1 MSIKVRESISN
12 LQTYNVGGRS
22 DLSSDWECFDWN
34 ESEFPPSN
42 KVFEV
47 MKSFYRYERYPDIT
61 AKELKIKLSGYV
73 GLPTQ
78 FIEVYNGS
86 DDALKDIITVFVDKD
101 TRVLSY
107 QPSYTQVNTFITT
120 NTDKYI
126 KANILDPLGDH
137 VYNFNLCAGV
147 DVVYL
152 VNPNNP
158 TGKLLEVDKIEELVN
173 TYPDVLFIV
182 DEAYYEFAKTSC
194 CHLVVSHKNLIV
206 TRTFSKAFGLASV
219 RLGYCMGHP
228 DTLEHLK
235 KIRNGKA
242 VNTLAQLCGIAALDD
257 LDYLDSRIR
266 EMNDAKKFFIDN
278 LPHQYNAVDSQTNF
292 ILLKTPDSEK
302 LLNRMKDN
310 KILIRDRSSFDNL
323 QNCVRI
329 TIGSKKQI
337 IRVLDVINY
346 A

>member
-1 MSIKVRESISN
+1 MGIKFRQSINN

-34 ESEFPPSN
+34 ESEFPPTN

-61 AKELKIKLSGYV
+61 AKLLKSKLSDYV
-73 GLPTQ
+73 SLPVD

-86 DDALKDIITVFVDKD
+86 DDALKDIITVFVDRE
-101 TRVLSY
+101 THVLSY

-120 NTDKYI
+120 NTENYMKVNI
-126 KANILDPLGDH
+126 KNPLGEHEYD
-137 VYNFNLCAGV
+137 FNYCKVAN
-147 DVVYL
+147 VVYL

-158 TGKLLEVDKIEELVN
+158 TGKLLAVDEIEKLLK
-173 TYPDVLFIV
+173 TYPDTLFIV
-182 DEAYYEFAKTSC
+182 DEAYYEFAKQSC
-194 CHLVVSHKNLIV
+194 SHLVISHKNLIV

-228 DTLEHLK
+228 DTLSHLR

-242 VNTLAQLCGIAALDD
+242 VNSLAQLCGIAALDD
-257 LDYLDSRIR
+257 LDYLDSRID
-266 EMNDAKKFFIDN
+266 EMNDAKKFFVDN
-278 LPHQYNAVDSQTNF
+278 LPHEYYAVDSQTNF
-292 ILLKTPDSEK
+292 VLLKTPDSKK
-302 LLNRMKDN
+302 LLNKMKDN

-323 QNCVRI
+323 ENCVRI

-337 IRVLDVINY
+337 IRVLDVIN

>member
-1 MSIKVRESISN
+1 MGIKFRQSINN

-34 ESEFPPSN
+34 ESEFPPTN

-61 AKELKIKLSGYV
+61 AKLLKSKLSEYV
-73 GLPTQ
+73 SLPVD

-86 DDALKDIITVFVDKD
+86 DDALKDIITVFVDKE
-101 TRVLSY
+101 THVLSY

-120 NTDKYI
+120 NTENYMKVNI
-126 KANILDPLGDH
+126 KNPLGEHEYDFDYCK
-137 VYNFNLCAGV
+137 VAN
-147 DVVYL
+147 VVYL

-158 TGKLLEVDKIEELVN
+158 TGKLLAVDEIEKLLK
-173 TYPDVLFIV
+173 TYPDTLFIV
-182 DEAYYEFAKTSC
+182 DEAYYEFAKQSS

-219 RLGYCMGHP
+219 RLGYCMAHP
-228 DTLEHLK
+228 DTLLHLR

-242 VNTLAQLCGIAALDD
+242 VNSLAQLCGVAALDD
-257 LDYLDSRIR
+257 LDYLDSRID
-266 EMNDAKKFFIDN
+266 EMNDAKKFFVDN
-278 LPHQYNAVDSQTNF
+278 LPHEYYAVDSQTNF
-292 ILLKTPDSEK
+292 VLLKTPDSKK
-302 LLNRMKDN
+302 LLNKMKDN

-323 QNCVRI
+323 ENCVRI

-337 IRVLDVINY
+337 IRVLDVIN

>member
-1 MSIKVRESISN
+1 MPIKVRKSINN

-34 ESEFPPSN
+34 ESEFPPTN

-61 AKELKIKLSGYV
+61 ATQLKNKLSEYV
-73 GLPTQ
+73 SLPVD

-101 TRVLSY
+101 THVLSY

-120 NTDKYI
+120 NTENYMKVNI
-126 KANILDPLGDH
+126 KDPLGKHEYDFDYCK
-137 VYNFNLCAGV
+137 VNE
-147 DVVYL
+147 VVYL

-158 TGKLLEVDKIEELVN
+158 TGKLLPVEEIKKLVK
-173 TYPDVLFIV
+173 TYPNTLFIV
-182 DEAYYEFAKTSC
+182 DEAYYEFAKLSC
-194 CHLVVSHKNLIV
+194 SHLVVSHKNLIV

-228 DTLEHLK
+228 DTLSHIR

-242 VNTLAQLCGIAALDD
+242 VNTLGQLCGIAALND
-257 LDYLDSRIR
+257 LDYLQSRID

-278 LPHQYNAVDSQTNF
+278 LPNYYNALDSDANF
-292 ILLKTPDSEK
+292 VLVKTPDSK
-302 LLNRMKDN
+302 NFP
-310 KILIRDRSSFDNL
+310 LIELSL
-323 QNCVRI
+323 E
-329 TIGSKKQI
+329 
-337 IRVLDVINY
+337 
-346 A
+346 

>member
-1 MSIKVRESISN
+1 MGIKFRQSINN

-34 ESEFPPSN
+34 ESEFPPTN

-61 AKELKIKLSGYV
+61 AKLLKSKLSDYV
-73 GLPTQ
+73 SLPVD

-86 DDALKDIITVFVDKD
+86 DDALKDIITVFVDRE
-101 TRVLSY
+101 THVLSY

-120 NTDKYI
+120 NTENYMKVNI
-126 KANILDPLGDH
+126 KNPLGEHEYD
-137 VYNFNLCAGV
+137 FNYCKVAN
-147 DVVYL
+147 VVYL

-158 TGKLLEVDKIEELVN
+158 TGKLLAVDEIEKLLK
-173 TYPDVLFIV
+173 TYPDTLFIV
-182 DEAYYEFAKTSC
+182 DEAYYEFAKQSC
-194 CHLVVSHKNLIV
+194 SHLVVSHKNLIV

-228 DTLEHLK
+228 DTLSHLR

-242 VNTLAQLCGIAALDD
+242 VNSLAQLCGVAALDD
-257 LDYLDSRIR
+257 LDYLDSRID
-266 EMNDAKKFFIDN
+266 EMNDAKKFFVDN
-278 LPHQYNAVDSQTNF
+278 LPHEYYAVDSQTNF
-292 ILLKTPDSEK
+292 VLLKTPDSKK
-302 LLNRMKDN
+302 LLNKMKDN

-323 QNCVRI
+323 ENCVRI

-337 IRVLDVINY
+337 IRVLDVIN

>member
-1 MSIKVRESISN
+1 MGIKVRKSISN

-34 ESEFPPSN
+34 ESEFPPTN

-61 AKELKIKLSGYV
+61 ATQLKNKLSEYV
-73 GLPTQ
+73 SLPVD

-101 TRVLSY
+101 THVLSY

-120 NTDKYI
+120 NTENYMKVNI
-126 KANILDPLGDH
+126 KDPLGKHEYD
-137 VYNFNLCAGV
+137 FNYCKINE
-147 DVVYL
+147 VVYL

-158 TGKLLEVDKIEELVN
+158 TGKLLPVEEIEKLVK
-173 TYPDVLFIV
+173 TYPNTLFIV
-182 DEAYYEFAKTSC
+182 DEAYYEFAKQSC
-194 CHLVVSHKNLIV
+194 SHLVVSHKNLIV

-228 DTLEHLK
+228 DTLSHIR

-242 VNTLAQLCGIAALDD
+242 VNTLGQLCGIAALND
-257 LDYLDSRIR
+257 LDYLQSRID

-278 LPHQYNAVDSQTNF
+278 LPNYYNALDSDANF
-292 ILLKTPDSEK
+292 VLVKTPDSKK
-302 LLNRMKDN
+302 LLGKMKEN
-310 KILIRDRSSFDNL
+310 KILIRDRSAFDNL
-323 QNCVRI
+323 ENCVRI

-337 IRVLDVINY
+337 IRVLDVMTN
-346 A
+346 

>member
-1 MSIKVRESISN
+1 MGIKFRQSINN

-34 ESEFPPSN
+34 ESEFPPTN

-61 AKELKIKLSGYV
+61 AKLLKSKLSEYV
-73 GLPTQ
+73 SLPVD

-86 DDALKDIITVFVDKD
+86 DDALKDIITVFVDRE
-101 TRVLSY
+101 THVLSY

-120 NTDKYI
+120 NTENYMKVNI
-126 KANILDPLGDH
+126 KNPLGEHEYDFDYCK
-137 VYNFNLCAGV
+137 VAN
-147 DVVYL
+147 VVYL

-158 TGKLLEVDKIEELVN
+158 TGKLLAVDEIEKLLK
-173 TYPDVLFIV
+173 TYPDTLFIV
-182 DEAYYEFAKTSC
+182 DEAYYEFAKQSC
-194 CHLVVSHKNLIV
+194 SHLVVSHKNLIV

-219 RLGYCMGHP
+219 RLGYCMAHP
-228 DTLEHLK
+228 DTLLHLR

-242 VNTLAQLCGIAALDD
+242 VNSLAQLCGVAALDD
-257 LDYLDSRIR
+257 LDYLDSRID
-266 EMNDAKKFFIDN
+266 EMNDAKKFFVDN
-278 LPHQYNAVDSQTNF
+278 LPHEYYAVDSQTNF
-292 ILLKTPDSEK
+292 VLLKTPDSKK
-302 LLNRMKDN
+302 LLNKMKDN

-323 QNCVRI
+323 ENCVRI

-337 IRVLDVINY
+337 IRVLDVIN

>member
-1 MSIKVRESISN
+1 MPIKVRKSISN

-34 ESEFPPSN
+34 ESEFPPTN

-61 AKELKIKLSGYV
+61 ATQLKNKLSEYV
-73 GLPTQ
+73 SLPVD

-101 TRVLSY
+101 THVLSY

-120 NTDKYI
+120 NTENYMKVNI
-126 KANILDPLGDH
+126 KDPLGKHEYDFDYCK
-137 VYNFNLCAGV
+137 VNE
-147 DVVYL
+147 VVYL

-158 TGKLLEVDKIEELVN
+158 TGKLLPVEEIEKLVKTYTN
-173 TYPDVLFIV
+173 TLFIV
-182 DEAYYEFAKTSC
+182 DEAYYEFAKQSC
-194 CHLVVSHKNLIV
+194 SHLVVSHKNLIV

-228 DTLEHLK
+228 DTLSHIR

-242 VNTLAQLCGIAALDD
+242 VNTLGQLCGIAALND
-257 LDYLDSRIR
+257 LDYLQSRID

-278 LPHQYNAVDSQTNF
+278 LPNYYNALDSDANF
-292 ILLKTPDSEK
+292 VLVKTPDSKK
-302 LLNRMKDN
+302 LLEKMKEN
-310 KILIRDRSSFDNL
+310 KILIRDRSAFDNL
-323 QNCVRI
+323 ENCVRI

-337 IRVLDVINY
+337 IRVLDVMTN
-346 A
+346 

>member
-1 MSIKVRESISN
+1 MGIKFRQSINN

-34 ESEFPPSN
+34 ESEFPPTN

-61 AKELKIKLSGYV
+61 AKLLKSKLSDYV
-73 GLPTQ
+73 SLPVD

-86 DDALKDIITVFVDKD
+86 DDALKDIITVFVDRE
-101 TRVLSY
+101 THVLSY

-120 NTDKYI
+120 NTENYMKVNI
-126 KANILDPLGDH
+126 KNPLGEHEYDFDYCK
-137 VYNFNLCAGV
+137 VAN
-147 DVVYL
+147 VVYL

-158 TGKLLEVDKIEELVN
+158 TGKLLEVDEIEKLLK
-173 TYPDVLFIV
+173 TYPDTLFIV
-182 DEAYYEFAKTSC
+182 DEAYYEFAKQSC
-194 CHLVVSHKNLIV
+194 SHLVISHKNLIV

-228 DTLEHLK
+228 DTLSHLR

-242 VNTLAQLCGIAALDD
+242 VNALAQLCGVAALDD
-257 LDYLDSRIR
+257 LDYLDSRID
-266 EMNDAKKFFIDN
+266 EMNDAKKFFVDN
-278 LPHQYNAVDSQTNF
+278 LPHEYYAVDSQTNF
-292 ILLKTPDSEK
+292 VLLKTPDSKK
-302 LLNRMKDN
+302 LLNKMKDN

-323 QNCVRI
+323 ENCVRI

-337 IRVLDVINY
+337 IRVLDVIN

>member
-1 MSIKVRESISN
+1 MGIKVRKSISN

-34 ESEFPPSN
+34 ESEFPPTN

-61 AKELKIKLSGYV
+61 ATQLKNKLSEYV
-73 GLPTQ
+73 SLPVD

-101 TRVLSY
+101 THVLSY

-120 NTDKYI
+120 NTENYMKVNI
-126 KANILDPLGDH
+126 KNPLGEHEYDFDYCK
-137 VYNFNLCAGV
+137 VAN
-147 DVVYL
+147 VVYL

-158 TGKLLEVDKIEELVN
+158 TGKLLPVEEIKKLVK
-173 TYPDVLFIV
+173 TYPNTLFIV
-182 DEAYYEFAKTSC
+182 DEAYYEFAKQSC
-194 CHLVVSHKNLIV
+194 SHLVVSHKNLIV

-228 DTLEHLK
+228 DTLSHIR

-242 VNTLAQLCGIAALDD
+242 VNTLGQLCGIAALND
-257 LDYLDSRIR
+257 LDYLQSRID

-278 LPHQYNAVDSQTNF
+278 LPNYYNALDSDANF
-292 ILLKTPDSEK
+292 VLVKTPDSKK
-302 LLNRMKDN
+302 LLEKMKKN
-310 KILIRDRSSFDNL
+310 KILIRDRSAFDNL
-323 QNCVRI
+323 ENCVRI

-337 IRVLDVINY
+337 IRVLDVMTN
-346 A
+346 

>member
-1 MSIKVRESISN
+1 MPIKVRKSISN

-34 ESEFPPSN
+34 ESEFPPTN

-61 AKELKIKLSGYV
+61 AKQLKNKLSEYV
-73 GLPTQ
+73 SLPVD

-120 NTDKYI
+120 NTEHYEKI
-126 KANILDPLGDH
+126 NIQDPLGEHYYDFD
-137 VYNFNLCAGV
+137 YCKSA

-158 TGKLLEVDKIEELVN
+158 TGKLLPVKEIEKLVKQYPN
-173 TYPDVLFIV
+173 TLFIV
-182 DEAYYEFAKTSC
+182 DEAYYEFAKQSC
-194 CHLVVSHKNLIV
+194 THLVVSHKNLIV

-219 RLGYCMGHP
+219 RLGYCMAHP
-228 DTLEHLK
+228 DTLSDVR

-242 VNTLAQLCGIAALDD
+242 VNALGQLCGIAALND
-257 LDYLDSRIR
+257 LDYLQSRID

-278 LPHQYNAVDSQTNF
+278 LPNYYHAVSSDANF
-292 ILLKTPDSEK
+292 VLVKTPNSKKVLEK
-302 LLNRMKDN
+302 MKEN
-310 KILIRDRSSFDNL
+310 KILIRDRSAFENL
-323 QNCVRI
+323 ENCVRI

-337 IRVLDVINY
+337 IRVLDVMTN
-346 A
+346 

>member
-1 MSIKVRESISN
+1 MPIKVRKSISN

-34 ESEFPPSN
+34 ESEFPPTN

-61 AKELKIKLSGYV
+61 AKQLKNKLSEYV
-73 GLPTQ
+73 SLPVD

-101 TRVLSY
+101 TKVLSY

-120 NTDKYI
+120 NSEHYEKI
-126 KANILDPLGDH
+126 NIQDPLGEHHYDFD
-137 VYNFNLCAGV
+137 YCKSA

-158 TGKLLEVDKIEELVN
+158 TGKLLPVKEIEKLVKQYPN
-173 TYPDVLFIV
+173 TLFIV
-182 DEAYYEFAKTSC
+182 DEAYYEFAKQSC
-194 CHLVVSHKNLIV
+194 THLVVSHKNLIV

-219 RLGYCMGHP
+219 RLGYCMAHP
-228 DTLEHLK
+228 DTLSDVR

-242 VNTLAQLCGIAALDD
+242 VNALGQLCGIAALND
-257 LDYLDSRIR
+257 LDYLQSRID

-278 LPHQYNAVDSQTNF
+278 LPNYYQAVNSDANF
-292 ILLKTPDSEK
+292 VLVKTPDSKKVLEK
-302 LLNRMKDN
+302 MREN
-310 KILIRDRSSFDNL
+310 KILIRDRSAFENL
-323 QNCVRI
+323 ENCVRI

-337 IRVLDVINY
+337 IRVLDVMTN
-346 A
+346 

>member
-1 MSIKVRESISN
+1 MGIKFRQSINN

-34 ESEFPPSN
+34 ESEFPPTN

-61 AKELKIKLSGYV
+61 AKLLKSKLSDYV
-73 GLPTQ
+73 SLPVD

-86 DDALKDIITVFVDKD
+86 DDALKDIITVFVDRE
-101 TRVLSY
+101 THVLSY

-120 NTDKYI
+120 NTENYMKVNI
-126 KANILDPLGDH
+126 KNPLGEHEYDFDYCK
-137 VYNFNLCAGV
+137 VAN
-147 DVVYL
+147 VVYL

-158 TGKLLEVDKIEELVN
+158 TGKLLAVDEIEKLLK
-173 TYPDVLFIV
+173 TYPDTLFIV
-182 DEAYYEFAKTSC
+182 DEAYYEFAKQSC
-194 CHLVVSHKNLIV
+194 SHLVISHKNLIV

-228 DTLEHLK
+228 DTLSHLR

-242 VNTLAQLCGIAALDD
+242 VNALAQLCGVAALDD
-257 LDYLDSRIR
+257 LDYLDSRID
-266 EMNDAKKFFIDN
+266 EMNDAKKFFVDN
-278 LPHQYNAVDSQTNF
+278 LPHEYHAVDSQTNF
-292 ILLKTPDSEK
+292 VLLKTPDSKK
-302 LLNRMKDN
+302 LLNKMKDN

-323 QNCVRI
+323 ENCVRI

-337 IRVLDVINY
+337 IRVLDVIN

>member
-1 MSIKVRESISN
+1 MPIKVRKSISN

-34 ESEFPPSN
+34 ESEFPPTN

-61 AKELKIKLSGYV
+61 AKQLKNKLSEYV
-73 GLPTQ
+73 SLPVD

-101 TRVLSY
+101 TKVLSY

-120 NTDKYI
+120 NTEHYEKI
-126 KANILDPLGDH
+126 NIQDPLGEHHYDFD
-137 VYNFNLCAGV
+137 YCKSA

-158 TGKLLEVDKIEELVN
+158 TGKLLPVEEIEKLVKQYPN
-173 TYPDVLFIV
+173 TLFIV
-182 DEAYYEFAKTSC
+182 DEAYYEFAKQSC
-194 CHLVVSHKNLIV
+194 THLVVSHKNLIV

-219 RLGYCMGHP
+219 RLGYCMAHP
-228 DTLEHLK
+228 DTLSDVR

-242 VNTLAQLCGIAALDD
+242 VNALGQLCGIAALND
-257 LDYLDSRIR
+257 LDYLQSRID

-278 LPHQYNAVDSQTNF
+278 LPNYYHAVSSDANF
-292 ILLKTPDSEK
+292 VLVKTPDSKKVLEK
-302 LLNRMKDN
+302 MKEN
-310 KILIRDRSSFDNL
+310 KILIRDRSAFENL
-323 QNCVRI
+323 ENCVRI

-337 IRVLDVINY
+337 IRVLDVMTN
-346 A
+346 

>member
-1 MSIKVRESISN
+1 MGIKFRQSINN

-22 DLSSDWECFDWN
+22 DLSADWECFDWN
-34 ESEFPPSN
+34 ESEFPPTN

-61 AKELKIKLSGYV
+61 AKLLKSKLSEYV
-73 GLPTQ
+73 SLPID

-86 DDALKDIITVFVDKD
+86 DDALKDIITVFVDKE
-101 TRVLSY
+101 THVLSY

-120 NTDKYI
+120 NTENYMKVNI
-126 KANILDPLGDH
+126 KNPLGEHEYDFDYCK
-137 VYNFNLCAGV
+137 VAN
-147 DVVYL
+147 VVYL

-158 TGKLLEVDKIEELVN
+158 TGKLLAVDEIEKLLK
-173 TYPDVLFIV
+173 TYPDTLFIV
-182 DEAYYEFAKTSC
+182 DEAYYEFAKQSC
-194 CHLVVSHKNLIV
+194 SHLVISHKNLIV

-228 DTLEHLK
+228 DTLSHLR

-242 VNTLAQLCGIAALDD
+242 VNSLAQLCGVAALDD
-257 LDYLDSRIR
+257 LNYLDSRID
-266 EMNDAKKFFIDN
+266 EMNDAKKFFVDN
-278 LPHQYNAVDSQTNF
+278 LPHEYYAVDSQTNF
-292 ILLKTPDSEK
+292 VLLKTPDSKK
-302 LLNRMKDN
+302 LLNKMKDN

-323 QNCVRI
+323 ENCVRI

-337 IRVLDVINY
+337 IRVLDVIN

>member
-1 MSIKVRESISN
+1 MGIKVRKSISN

-34 ESEFPPSN
+34 ESEFPPTN

-61 AKELKIKLSGYV
+61 ATQLKNKLSDYV
-73 GLPTQ
+73 SLPVD

-101 TRVLSY
+101 THVLSY

-120 NTDKYI
+120 NTENYMKVNI
-126 KANILDPLGDH
+126 KDPLGKHEYDFDYCK
-137 VYNFNLCAGV
+137 VNE
-147 DVVYL
+147 VVYL

-158 TGKLLEVDKIEELVN
+158 TGKLLPVEEIKKLVK
-173 TYPDVLFIV
+173 TYPNTLFIV
-182 DEAYYEFAKTSC
+182 DEAYYEFAKQSC
-194 CHLVVSHKNLIV
+194 SHLVVSHKNLIV

-228 DTLEHLK
+228 DTLSHIR

-242 VNTLAQLCGIAALDD
+242 VNTLGQLCGIAALND
-257 LDYLDSRIR
+257 LDYLQSRID

-278 LPHQYNAVDSQTNF
+278 LPNYYNALDSDANF
-292 ILLKTPDSEK
+292 VLVKTPDSKK
-302 LLNRMKDN
+302 LLEKMKEN
-310 KILIRDRSSFDNL
+310 KILIRDRSAFDNL
-323 QNCVRI
+323 ENCVRI

-337 IRVLDVINY
+337 IRVLDVMTN
-346 A
+346 

>member
-1 MSIKVRESISN
+1 MPIKVRKSISN

-34 ESEFPPSN
+34 ESEFPPTN

-61 AKELKIKLSGYV
+61 ATQLKNKLSDYV
-73 GLPTQ
+73 SLPVD

-101 TRVLSY
+101 THVLSY

-120 NTDKYI
+120 NTENYMKVNI
-126 KANILDPLGDH
+126 KDPLGKHEYDFDYCK
-137 VYNFNLCAGV
+137 VNE
-147 DVVYL
+147 VVYL

-158 TGKLLEVDKIEELVN
+158 TGKLLPVEEIKKLVK
-173 TYPDVLFIV
+173 TYPNTLFIV
-182 DEAYYEFAKTSC
+182 DEAYYEFAKQSC
-194 CHLVVSHKNLIV
+194 SHLVVSHKNLIV

-228 DTLEHLK
+228 DTLSHIR

-242 VNTLAQLCGIAALDD
+242 VNTLGQLCGIAALND
-257 LDYLDSRIR
+257 LDYLQSRID

-278 LPHQYNAVDSQTNF
+278 LPNYYNALDSDANF
-292 ILLKTPDSEK
+292 VLVKTPDSKK
-302 LLNRMKDN
+302 LLEKMKEN
-310 KILIRDRSSFDNL
+310 KILIRDRSAFDNL
-323 QNCVRI
+323 ENCVRI

-337 IRVLDVINY
+337 IRVLDVMTN
-346 A
+346 

>member
-1 MSIKVRESISN
+1 MSIKVRKSISN

-61 AKELKIKLSGYV
+61 AKDLKIKLSGYV

-242 VNTLAQLCGIAALDD
+242 VNTLAQMCGIAALDD

-292 ILLKTPDSEK
+292 VLLKTPDSEK

>member
-1 MSIKVRESISN
+1 MGIKFRQSINN

-34 ESEFPPSN
+34 ESEFPPTN

-61 AKELKIKLSGYV
+61 AKLLKSKLSDYV
-73 GLPTQ
+73 SLPVD

-86 DDALKDIITVFVDKD
+86 DDALKDIITVFVDRE
-101 TRVLSY
+101 THVLSY

-120 NTDKYI
+120 NTENYMKVNI
-126 KANILDPLGDH
+126 KNPLGEHEYDFDYCK
-137 VYNFNLCAGV
+137 VAN
-147 DVVYL
+147 VVYL

-158 TGKLLEVDKIEELVN
+158 TGKLLAEDEIDKLLK
-173 TYPDVLFIV
+173 TYPDTLFIV
-182 DEAYYEFAKTSC
+182 DEAYYEFAKQSC
-194 CHLVVSHKNLIV
+194 SHLVISHKNLIV

-228 DTLEHLK
+228 DTLSHLR

-242 VNTLAQLCGIAALDD
+242 VNSLAQLCGIAALDD
-257 LDYLDSRIR
+257 LDYLDSRID
-266 EMNDAKKFFIDN
+266 EMNDAKKFFVDN
-278 LPHQYNAVDSQTNF
+278 LPHEYYAVDSQTNF
-292 ILLKTPDSEK
+292 VLLKTPDSKK
-302 LLNRMKDN
+302 LLNKMKDN

-323 QNCVRI
+323 ENCVRI

-337 IRVLDVINY
+337 IRVLDVIN

>member
-1 MSIKVRESISN
+1 MGIKFRQSINN

-34 ESEFPPSN
+34 ESEFPPTN

-61 AKELKIKLSGYV
+61 AKLLKSKLSDYV
-73 GLPTQ
+73 YLPVD

-86 DDALKDIITVFVDKD
+86 DDALKDIITVFVDRE
-101 TRVLSY
+101 THVLSY

-120 NTDKYI
+120 NTENYMKVNI
-126 KANILDPLGDH
+126 KNPLGEHEYDFDYCK
-137 VYNFNLCAGV
+137 VAN
-147 DVVYL
+147 VVYL

-158 TGKLLEVDKIEELVN
+158 TGKLLAVDEIEKLLK
-173 TYPDVLFIV
+173 TYPDTLFIV
-182 DEAYYEFAKTSC
+182 DEAYYEFAKQSS

-228 DTLEHLK
+228 DTLSHLR

-242 VNTLAQLCGIAALDD
+242 VNSLAQLCGIAALDD
-257 LDYLDSRIR
+257 LDYLDSRID
-266 EMNDAKKFFIDN
+266 EMNDAKKFFVDN
-278 LPHQYNAVDSQTNF
+278 LPHEYYAVDSQTNF
-292 ILLKTPDSEK
+292 VLLKTPDSKK
-302 LLNRMKDN
+302 LLNKMKDN

-323 QNCVRI
+323 ENCVRI

-337 IRVLDVINY
+337 IRVLDVIN

>member
-1 MSIKVRESISN
+1 MPIKVRKSISN

-34 ESEFPPSN
+34 ESEFPPTN

-61 AKELKIKLSGYV
+61 AKQLKNKLSEYV
-73 GLPTQ
+73 SLPVD

-86 DDALKDIITVFVDKD
+86 DDALKDIITVFVDRD
-101 TRVLSY
+101 TKVLSY

-120 NTDKYI
+120 NTEHYEKI
-126 KANILDPLGDH
+126 NIQDPLGEHHYDFD
-137 VYNFNLCAGV
+137 YCKSA

-158 TGKLLEVDKIEELVN
+158 TGKLLPVKEIEKLVKQYPN
-173 TYPDVLFIV
+173 TLFIV
-182 DEAYYEFAKTSC
+182 DEAYYEFAKQSC
-194 CHLVVSHKNLIV
+194 THLVVSHKNLIV

-219 RLGYCMGHP
+219 RLGYCMAHP
-228 DTLEHLK
+228 DTLLNIR

-242 VNTLAQLCGIAALDD
+242 VNALGQLCGIAALND
-257 LDYLDSRIR
+257 LDYLQSRID

-278 LPHQYNAVDSQTNF
+278 LPNYYQAVNSDANF
-292 ILLKTPDSEK
+292 VLVKTPDSKKVLEK
-302 LLNRMKDN
+302 MREN
-310 KILIRDRSSFDNL
+310 KILIRDRSAFENL
-323 QNCVRI
+323 ENCVRI

-337 IRVLDVINY
+337 IRVLDVMTN
-346 A
+346 

>member
-1 MSIKVRESISN
+1 MGIKFRQSINN

-34 ESEFPPSN
+34 ESEFPPTN

-61 AKELKIKLSGYV
+61 AKLLKNKLSDYV
-73 GLPTQ
+73 SLPVD

-86 DDALKDIITVFVDKD
+86 DDALKDIITVFVDRE
-101 TRVLSY
+101 THVLSY

-120 NTDKYI
+120 NTENYMKVNI
-126 KANILDPLGDH
+126 KNPLGEHEYDFDYCK
-137 VYNFNLCAGV
+137 VAN
-147 DVVYL
+147 VVYL

-158 TGKLLEVDKIEELVN
+158 TGKLLAVDEIEKLLK
-173 TYPDVLFIV
+173 TYPDTLFIV
-182 DEAYYEFAKTSC
+182 DEAYYEFAKQSC
-194 CHLVVSHKNLIV
+194 SHLVISHKNLIV

-228 DTLEHLK
+228 DTLSHLR

-242 VNTLAQLCGIAALDD
+242 VNSLAQLCGVAALDD
-257 LDYLDSRIR
+257 LDYLDSRID
-266 EMNDAKKFFIDN
+266 EMNDAKKFFVDN
-278 LPHQYNAVDSQTNF
+278 LPHEYYAVDSQTNF
-292 ILLKTPDSEK
+292 VLLKTPDSKK
-302 LLNRMKDN
+302 LLNKMKDN

-323 QNCVRI
+323 ENCVRI

-337 IRVLDVINY
+337 IRVLDVIN

>member
-1 MSIKVRESISN
+1 MGIKFRQSIKN

-34 ESEFPPSN
+34 ESEFPPTN

-61 AKELKIKLSGYV
+61 AKLLKSKLSDYV
-73 GLPTQ
+73 SLPVD

-86 DDALKDIITVFVDKD
+86 DDALKDIITVFVDKE
-101 TRVLSY
+101 THVLSY

-120 NTDKYI
+120 NTENYMKVNI
-126 KANILDPLGDH
+126 KNPLGEHEYDFDYCK
-137 VYNFNLCAGV
+137 VAN
-147 DVVYL
+147 VVYL

-158 TGKLLEVDKIEELVN
+158 TGKLLAVDEIEKLLK
-173 TYPDVLFIV
+173 TYPDTLFIV
-182 DEAYYEFAKTSC
+182 DEAYYEFAKQSC
-194 CHLVVSHKNLIV
+194 SHLVISHKNLIV

-228 DTLEHLK
+228 DTLSHLR

-242 VNTLAQLCGIAALDD
+242 VNSLAQLCGIAALDD
-257 LDYLDSRIR
+257 LDYLDSRID
-266 EMNDAKKFFIDN
+266 EMNDAKKFFVDN
-278 LPHQYNAVDSQTNF
+278 LPHEYYAVDSQTNF
-292 ILLKTPDSEK
+292 VLLKTPDSKK
-302 LLNRMKDN
+302 LLNKMKDN

-323 QNCVRI
+323 ENCVRI

-337 IRVLDVINY
+337 IRVLDVIN

>member
-1 MSIKVRESISN
+1 MGIKFRQSINN

-34 ESEFPPSN
+34 ESEFPPTN

-61 AKELKIKLSGYV
+61 AKLLKSKLSDYV
-73 GLPTQ
+73 SLPVD

-86 DDALKDIITVFVDKD
+86 DDALKDIITVFVDRE
-101 TRVLSY
+101 THVLSY

-120 NTDKYI
+120 NTENYMKVNI
-126 KANILDPLGDH
+126 KNPLGEHEYEFDYCK
-137 VYNFNLCAGV
+137 VAN
-147 DVVYL
+147 VVYL

-158 TGKLLEVDKIEELVN
+158 TGKLLAVDEIEKLLK
-173 TYPDVLFIV
+173 TYPDTLFIV
-182 DEAYYEFAKTSC
+182 DEAYYEFAKQSC
-194 CHLVVSHKNLIV
+194 SHLVVSHKNLIV

-228 DTLEHLK
+228 DTLSHLR

-242 VNTLAQLCGIAALDD
+242 VNSLAQLCGIAALDD
-257 LDYLDSRIR
+257 LDYLDSRID
-266 EMNDAKKFFIDN
+266 EMNDAKKFFVDN
-278 LPHQYNAVDSQTNF
+278 LPHEYYAVDSQTNF
-292 ILLKTPDSEK
+292 VLLKTPDSKK
-302 LLNRMKDN
+302 LLNKMKDN

-323 QNCVRI
+323 ENCVRI

-337 IRVLDVINY
+337 IRVLDVIN

>member
-1 MSIKVRESISN
+1 MGIKFRQSINN

-34 ESEFPPSN
+34 ESEFPPTN

-61 AKELKIKLSGYV
+61 AKLLKSKLSEYV
-73 GLPTQ
+73 SLPVD

-86 DDALKDIITVFVDKD
+86 DDALKDIITVFVDKE
-101 TRVLSY
+101 THVLSY

-120 NTDKYI
+120 NTENYMKVNI
-126 KANILDPLGDH
+126 KNPLGDH
-137 VYNFNLCAGV
+137 EYDFDYCKVAN
-147 DVVYL
+147 VVYL

-158 TGKLLEVDKIEELVN
+158 TGKLLSVDEIEKLLK
-173 TYPDVLFIV
+173 TYPDTLFIV
-182 DEAYYEFAKTSC
+182 DEAYYEFAKQSC
-194 CHLVVSHKNLIV
+194 SHLVISHKNLIV

-228 DTLEHLK
+228 DTLSHLR

-242 VNTLAQLCGIAALDD
+242 VNALAQLCGVAALDD
-257 LDYLDSRIR
+257 LDYLDSRID
-266 EMNDAKKFFIDN
+266 EMNDAKKFFVDN
-278 LPHQYNAVDSQTNF
+278 LPHGYYAVDSQTNF
-292 ILLKTPDSEK
+292 VLLKTPDSKK
-302 LLNRMKDN
+302 LLNKMKDN

-323 QNCVRI
+323 ENCVRI

-337 IRVLDVINY
+337 IRVLDVIN

>member
-1 MSIKVRESISN
+1 MPIKVRKSISN

-34 ESEFPPSN
+34 ESEFPPTN

-61 AKELKIKLSGYV
+61 AKQLKNKLSEYV
-73 GLPTQ
+73 SLPVD

-101 TRVLSY
+101 TKVLSY

-120 NTDKYI
+120 NTEHYEKI
-126 KANILDPLGDH
+126 NIQDPLGEHHYDFD
-137 VYNFNLCAGV
+137 YCKSA

-158 TGKLLEVDKIEELVN
+158 TGKLLPVKDIEKLVKQYPN
-173 TYPDVLFIV
+173 TLFIV
-182 DEAYYEFAKTSC
+182 DEAYYEFAKQSC
-194 CHLVVSHKNLIV
+194 THLVVSHKNLIV

-219 RLGYCMGHP
+219 RLGYCMAHP
-228 DTLEHLK
+228 DTLSDVR

-242 VNTLAQLCGIAALDD
+242 VNALGQLCGIAALND
-257 LDYLDSRIR
+257 LDYLQSRID

-278 LPHQYNAVDSQTNF
+278 LPNYYQAVNSDANF
-292 ILLKTPDSEK
+292 VLVKTPDSKKVLEK
-302 LLNRMKDN
+302 MREN
-310 KILIRDRSSFDNL
+310 KILIRDRSAFENL
-323 QNCVRI
+323 ENCVRI

-337 IRVLDVINY
+337 IRVLDVMTN
-346 A
+346 

>member
-1 MSIKVRESISN
+1 MPIKVRKSISN

-34 ESEFPPSN
+34 ESEFPPTN

-61 AKELKIKLSGYV
+61 AKQLKNKLSEYV
-73 GLPTQ
+73 SLPVD

-86 DDALKDIITVFVDKD
+86 DDALKDIITVFVDRD
-101 TRVLSY
+101 TKVLSY

-120 NTDKYI
+120 NTEHYEKI
-126 KANILDPLGDH
+126 NIQDPLGEHHYDFD
-137 VYNFNLCAGV
+137 YCKSV

-158 TGKLLEVDKIEELVN
+158 TGKLLPVKDIEKLVKQYPN
-173 TYPDVLFIV
+173 TLFIV
-182 DEAYYEFAKTSC
+182 DEAYYEFAKQSC
-194 CHLVVSHKNLIV
+194 THLVVSHKNLIV

-219 RLGYCMGHP
+219 RLGYCMAHP
-228 DTLEHLK
+228 DTLSDVR

-242 VNTLAQLCGIAALDD
+242 VNALGQLCGIAALND
-257 LDYLDSRIR
+257 LDYLQSRID

-278 LPHQYNAVDSQTNF
+278 LPNYYQAVNSDANF
-292 ILLKTPDSEK
+292 VLVKTPDSKKVLEK
-302 LLNRMKDN
+302 MREN
-310 KILIRDRSSFDNL
+310 KILIRDRSAFENL
-323 QNCVRI
+323 ENCVRI

-337 IRVLDVINY
+337 IRVLDVMTN
-346 A
+346 

>member
-1 MSIKVRESISN
+1 MPIKVRKSISN

-34 ESEFPPSN
+34 ESEFPPTN

-61 AKELKIKLSGYV
+61 AKQLKNKLSEYV
-73 GLPTQ
+73 SLPVD

-86 DDALKDIITVFVDKD
+86 DDALKDIITVFVDRD
-101 TRVLSY
+101 TKVLSY

-120 NTDKYI
+120 NTENYEKI
-126 KANILDPLGDH
+126 NIQDPLGEHYYDFD
-137 VYNFNLCAGV
+137 YCKSA

-158 TGKLLEVDKIEELVN
+158 TGKLLPVKEIEKLVKQYPN
-173 TYPDVLFIV
+173 TLFIV
-182 DEAYYEFAKTSC
+182 DEAYYEFAKQSC
-194 CHLVVSHKNLIV
+194 THLVVSHKNLIV

-219 RLGYCMGHP
+219 RLGYCMAHP
-228 DTLEHLK
+228 DTLSDVR

-242 VNTLAQLCGIAALDD
+242 VNALGQLCGIAALND
-257 LDYLDSRIR
+257 LDYLQSRID

-278 LPHQYNAVDSQTNF
+278 LPNYYQAVNSDANF
-292 ILLKTPDSEK
+292 VLVKTPDSKKVLEK
-302 LLNRMKDN
+302 MREN
-310 KILIRDRSSFDNL
+310 KILIRDRSAFENL
-323 QNCVRI
+323 ENCVRI

-337 IRVLDVINY
+337 IRVLDVMTN
-346 A
+346 

>member
-1 MSIKVRESISN
+1 MGIKFRQSINN

-34 ESEFPPSN
+34 ESEFPPTN

-61 AKELKIKLSGYV
+61 AKLLKNKLSDYV
-73 GLPTQ
+73 SLPVD

-86 DDALKDIITVFVDKD
+86 DDALKDIITVFVDRE
-101 TRVLSY
+101 THVLSY

-120 NTDKYI
+120 NTENYMKVNI
-126 KANILDPLGDH
+126 KNPLGEHEYDFDYCK
-137 VYNFNLCAGV
+137 VAN
-147 DVVYL
+147 VVYL

-158 TGKLLEVDKIEELVN
+158 TGKLLAVDEIEKLLK
-173 TYPDVLFIV
+173 TYPDTLFIV
-182 DEAYYEFAKTSC
+182 DEAYYEFAKQSS

-219 RLGYCMGHP
+219 RLGYCMAHP
-228 DTLEHLK
+228 DTLLHLR

-242 VNTLAQLCGIAALDD
+242 VNALGQLCGIAALDD
-257 LDYLDSRIR
+257 LDYLDSRID
-266 EMNDAKKFFIDN
+266 EMNDAKKFFVDN
-278 LPHQYNAVDSQTNF
+278 LPHEYYAVDSQTNF
-292 ILLKTPDSEK
+292 VLLKTPDSKK
-302 LLNRMKDN
+302 LLNKMKDN

-323 QNCVRI
+323 ENCVRI

-337 IRVLDVINY
+337 IRVLDVIN

>member
-1 MSIKVRESISN
+1 MPIKVRKSISN

-34 ESEFPPSN
+34 ESEFPPTN

-61 AKELKIKLSGYV
+61 AKQLKNKLSEYV
-73 GLPTQ
+73 SLPVD

-101 TRVLSY
+101 TKVLSY

-120 NTDKYI
+120 NTEHYEKI
-126 KANILDPLGDH
+126 NIQAPLGEHHYDFD
-137 VYNFNLCAGV
+137 YCKSA

-158 TGKLLEVDKIEELVN
+158 TGKLLPVKEIEKLVKQYPN
-173 TYPDVLFIV
+173 TLFIV
-182 DEAYYEFAKTSC
+182 DEAYYEFAKQSC
-194 CHLVVSHKNLIV
+194 THLVVSHKNLIV

-219 RLGYCMGHP
+219 RLGYCMAHP
-228 DTLEHLK
+228 DTLSDVR

-242 VNTLAQLCGIAALDD
+242 VNALGQLCGIAALND
-257 LDYLDSRIR
+257 LDYLQSRID

-278 LPHQYNAVDSQTNF
+278 LPNYYQAVNSDANF
-292 ILLKTPDSEK
+292 VLVKTPDSKKVLEK
-302 LLNRMKDN
+302 MREN
-310 KILIRDRSSFDNL
+310 KILIRDRSAFENL
-323 QNCVRI
+323 ENCVRI

-337 IRVLDVINY
+337 IRVLDVMTN
-346 A
+346 

>member
-1 MSIKVRESISN
+1 MGIKFRQSINN

-34 ESEFPPSN
+34 ESEFPPTN

-61 AKELKIKLSGYV
+61 AKLLKSKLSDYV
-73 GLPTQ
+73 SLPVD

-86 DDALKDIITVFVDKD
+86 DDALKDIITVFVDKE
-101 TRVLSY
+101 THVLSY

-120 NTDKYI
+120 NTENYMKVNI
-126 KANILDPLGDH
+126 KNPLGEHEYDFDYCK
-137 VYNFNLCAGV
+137 VAN
-147 DVVYL
+147 VVYL

-158 TGKLLEVDKIEELVN
+158 TGKLLAVEEIEKLLK
-173 TYPDVLFIV
+173 TYPDTLFIV
-182 DEAYYEFAKTSC
+182 DEAYYEFAKQSC
-194 CHLVVSHKNLIV
+194 SHLVVSHKNLIV

-228 DTLEHLK
+228 DTLSHLR

-242 VNTLAQLCGIAALDD
+242 VNSLAQLCGVAALDD
-257 LDYLDSRIR
+257 LDYLDSRID
-266 EMNDAKKFFIDN
+266 EMNDAKKFFVDN
-278 LPHQYNAVDSQTNF
+278 LPHEYYAVDSQTNF
-292 ILLKTPDSEK
+292 VLLKTPDSKK
-302 LLNRMKDN
+302 LLNKMKDN

-323 QNCVRI
+323 ENCVRI

-337 IRVLDVINY
+337 IRVLDVIN

>member
-1 MSIKVRESISN
+1 MPIKVRKSISN

-34 ESEFPPSN
+34 ESEFPPTN

-61 AKELKIKLSGYV
+61 AKQLKNKLSEYV
-73 GLPTQ
+73 SLPVD

-101 TRVLSY
+101 TKVLSY

-120 NTDKYI
+120 NTEHYEKI
-126 KANILDPLGDH
+126 NIQDPLGEHHYDFD
-137 VYNFNLCAGV
+137 YCKSA

-158 TGKLLEVDKIEELVN
+158 TGKLLPVKEIEKLVKKYPN
-173 TYPDVLFIV
+173 TLFIV
-182 DEAYYEFAKTSC
+182 DEAYYEFAKQSC
-194 CHLVVSHKNLIV
+194 TYLVVSHKNLIV

-219 RLGYCMGHP
+219 RLGYCMAHP
-228 DTLEHLK
+228 DTLSDVR

-242 VNTLAQLCGIAALDD
+242 VNALGQLCGIAALND
-257 LDYLDSRIR
+257 LDYLQSRID

-278 LPHQYNAVDSQTNF
+278 LPNYYQAVNSDANF
-292 ILLKTPDSEK
+292 VLVKTPDSKKVLEK
-302 LLNRMKDN
+302 MREN
-310 KILIRDRSSFDNL
+310 KILIRDRSAFENL
-323 QNCVRI
+323 ENCVRI

-337 IRVLDVINY
+337 IRVLDVMTN
-346 A
+346 

>member
-1 MSIKVRESISN
+1 MPIKVRKSINN

-34 ESEFPPSN
+34 ESEFPPTN

-61 AKELKIKLSGYV
+61 ATQLKNKLSEYV
-73 GLPTQ
+73 SLPVD

-101 TRVLSY
+101 THVLSY

-120 NTDKYI
+120 NTENYMKVNI
-126 KANILDPLGDH
+126 KDPLGKHEYDFDYCK
-137 VYNFNLCAGV
+137 VNE
-147 DVVYL
+147 VVYL

-158 TGKLLEVDKIEELVN
+158 TGKLLPVEEIKKLVK
-173 TYPDVLFIV
+173 TYPNTLFIV
-182 DEAYYEFAKTSC
+182 DEAYYEFAKQSC
-194 CHLVVSHKNLIV
+194 SHLVVSHKNLIV

-228 DTLEHLK
+228 DTLSHIR

-242 VNTLAQLCGIAALDD
+242 VNTLGQLCGIAALND
-257 LDYLDSRIR
+257 LDYLQSRID

-278 LPHQYNAVDSQTNF
+278 LPNYYNALDSDANF
-292 ILLKTPDSEK
+292 VLVKTPDSKK
-302 LLNRMKDN
+302 LLEKMKEN
-310 KILIRDRSSFDNL
+310 KILIRDRSAFDNL
-323 QNCVRI
+323 ENCVRI

-337 IRVLDVINY
+337 IRVLDVMTN
-346 A
+346 

>member
-1 MSIKVRESISN
+1 MGIKFRQSINN

-34 ESEFPPSN
+34 ESEFPPTN

-61 AKELKIKLSGYV
+61 AKLLKSKLSDYV
-73 GLPTQ
+73 SLPVD

-86 DDALKDIITVFVDKD
+86 DDALKDIITVFVDRE
-101 TRVLSY
+101 THVLSY

-120 NTDKYI
+120 NTENYMKVNI
-126 KANILDPLGDH
+126 KNPLGEHEYDFDYCK
-137 VYNFNLCAGV
+137 VAN
-147 DVVYL
+147 VVYL

-158 TGKLLEVDKIEELVN
+158 TGKLLAVDEIEKLLK
-173 TYPDVLFIV
+173 TYPDTLFIV
-182 DEAYYEFAKTSC
+182 DEAYYEFAKQSC
-194 CHLVVSHKNLIV
+194 SHLVVSHKNLIV

-228 DTLEHLK
+228 DTLSHLR

-242 VNTLAQLCGIAALDD
+242 VNSLAQLCGIAALDD
-257 LDYLDSRIR
+257 LDYLDSRID
-266 EMNDAKKFFIDN
+266 EMNDAKKFFVDN
-278 LPHQYNAVDSQTNF
+278 LPHEYYAVDSQTNF
-292 ILLKTPDSEK
+292 VLLKTPDSKK
-302 LLNRMKDN
+302 LLNKMKNN

-323 QNCVRI
+323 ENCVRI

-337 IRVLDVINY
+337 IRVLDVIN

>member
-1 MSIKVRESISN
+1 MPIKVRKSISN

-34 ESEFPPSN
+34 ESEFPPTN

-61 AKELKIKLSGYV
+61 AKQLKNKLSEYV
-73 GLPTQ
+73 SLPVD

-86 DDALKDIITVFVDKD
+86 DDALKDIITVFVDRD
-101 TRVLSY
+101 TKVLSY

-120 NTDKYI
+120 NTENYEKI
-126 KANILDPLGDH
+126 NIQDPLGEHYYDFD
-137 VYNFNLCAGV
+137 YCKSA

-158 TGKLLEVDKIEELVN
+158 TGKLLPVKEIEKLVKQYPN
-173 TYPDVLFIV
+173 TLFIV
-182 DEAYYEFAKTSC
+182 DEAYYEFAKQSC
-194 CHLVVSHKNLIV
+194 THLVVSHKNLIV

-219 RLGYCMGHP
+219 RLGYCMAHP
-228 DTLEHLK
+228 DTLSDVR

-242 VNTLAQLCGIAALDD
+242 VNALGQMCGIAALND
-257 LDYLDSRIR
+257 LDYLQSRID

-278 LPHQYNAVDSQTNF
+278 LPNYYQAVNSDANF
-292 ILLKTPDSEK
+292 VLVKTPDSKKVLEK
-302 LLNRMKDN
+302 MREN
-310 KILIRDRSSFDNL
+310 KILIRDRSAFENL
-323 QNCVRI
+323 ENCVRI

-337 IRVLDVINY
+337 IRVLDVMTN
-346 A
+346 

>member
-1 MSIKVRESISN
+1 MGIKFRQSINN

-34 ESEFPPSN
+34 ESEFPPTN

-61 AKELKIKLSGYV
+61 AKLLKSKLSEYV
-73 GLPTQ
+73 SLPVD

-86 DDALKDIITVFVDKD
+86 DDALKDIITVFVDKE
-101 TRVLSY
+101 THVLSY

-120 NTDKYI
+120 NTENYMKVNI
-126 KANILDPLGDH
+126 KNPLGEHEYDFDYCK
-137 VYNFNLCAGV
+137 VAN
-147 DVVYL
+147 VVYL

-158 TGKLLEVDKIEELVN
+158 TGKLLAVDEIEKLLK
-173 TYPDVLFIV
+173 TYPDTLFIV
-182 DEAYYEFAKTSC
+182 DEAYYEFAKQSC
-194 CHLVVSHKNLIV
+194 SHLVVSHKNLIV

-228 DTLEHLK
+228 DTLSHLR

-242 VNTLAQLCGIAALDD
+242 VNALAQLCGVAALDD
-257 LDYLDSRIR
+257 LDYLDSRID
-266 EMNDAKKFFIDN
+266 EMNDAKKFFVDN
-278 LPHQYNAVDSQTNF
+278 LPHEYYAVDSQTNF
-292 ILLKTPDSEK
+292 VLLKTPDSKK
-302 LLNRMKDN
+302 LLNKMKDN

-323 QNCVRI
+323 ENCVRI

-337 IRVLDVINY
+337 IRVLDVIN